1 MNVRKVIAT
10 LVISAAGVTAIVQHE
25 GYKGAAYI
33 PVKGDVPTIGYGST
47 TYQDGQPVKM
57 GDTITREKA
66 ENLLQGKLKVFEKGV
81 QNCVRVPLF
90 QNEFDAYVS
99 LSYNIGITAF
109 CQSTLVKKLNNYDY
123 EGACMEI
130 LRWNKFKGTPLKGLT
145 NRRQQEYVMCVGS
158 R

>member
-1 MNVRKVIAT
+1 MNVRKVITT
-10 LVISAAGVTAIVQHE
+10 LVISTAGVTAIVQHE

-47 TYQDGQPVKM
+47 TYQDGKPVKM

-81 QNCVRVPLF
+81 KNCVKVPLF

-123 EGACMEI
+123 EGACVEI
-130 LRWNKFKGTPLKGLT
+130 LRWDKFKGTTLKGLT
-145 NRRQQEYVMCVGS
+145 NRRQQEYSMCIGS
-158 R
+158 K